1 MNYTDSNERMNV
13 MRKTIQTLAV
23 LLALTLMGGVA
34 AGQGTLPA
42 VTDGGGA
49 NLSALAGT
57 ATLVSVTIKDS
68 GAQDKNLRVLEIGPN
83 YVAFATPDNMRVVYL
98 FSAIKEIRVQ
108 EGKIDSKKFT
118 LDETRSLK
126 MEEQQVVNH
135 AHEVVRRIFDTSS
148 DQSLKM
154 LAASLEAANTNK
166 DMRDYLQ
173 KLAESNDIQ
182 TKLDAAALLY
192 TAGDTETAKK
202 LIPKGI
208 DHGNRKVRATAI
220 KLAGLVN
227 DTESIPKLVNYL
239 QDRLE
244 EISTPAARALGRLG
258 YRDAIPEMFRM
269 LSERSEEKGNAAIFA
284 LAKLGGDDI
293 IQQAKNMLTTAE
305 GDTRHR
311 LILLL
316 HELNAPEAKNLLKEE
331 MKNTPTLAPENAIL
345 LAREGDWDAS
355 QFLVNRLKRR
365 YDDVTDEDRK
375 TLSRNEL
382 MLREKTVAYRASAA
396 AALLENDATAIS
408 YLQDMLRSD
417 DMPLRNTVCGLIMK
431 YGKRRMITILQP
443 TIEMASQTAVPASG
457 SSTSQA
463 PELTVLSACQAAISI
478 ANPDYRK
485 RALELNDLK

>member
-1 MNYTDSNERMNV
+1 
-13 MRKTIQTLAV
+13 MRTTILTLAA
-23 LLALTLMGGVA
+23 LLALTLAGGVA
-34 AGQGTLPA
+34 AEQNTLPT

-57 ATLVSVTIKDS
+57 ATLVTVTIKDS

-98 FSAIKEIRVQ
+98 FAAIKDIRVQ

-135 AHEVVRRIFDTSS
+135 AHEVVRRIFDSS
-148 DQSLKM
+148 TDQTIKM
-154 LAASLEAANTNK
+154 FAASIEAGNNNK
-166 DMRDYLQ
+166 DMLGYLQ

-182 TKLDAAALLY
+182 TQLDAAMLLY
-192 TAGDTETAKK
+192 TAGDSETAKK
-202 LIPKGI
+202 LIPLGI

-220 KLAGLVN
+220 KLVGLVN
-227 DTESIPKLVNYL
+227 DTGSAVKLVNYL
-239 QDRLE
+239 QDSLE

-269 LSERSEEKGNAAIFA
+269 LSERSDEKGNAAIFA
-284 LAKLGGDDI
+284 LSKLGGDDVM
-293 IQQAKNMLTTAE
+293 QQAKNMLTTAE
-305 GDTRHR
+305 GDVRHR

-316 HELNAPEAKNLLKEE
+316 HELNAPEAKSLLKEE
-331 MKNTPTLAPENAIL
+331 MKTTPTLAPEDAIL

-365 YDDVTDEDRK
+365 YDEVTDEDRK
-375 TLSRNEL
+375 TLTRNEL
-382 MLREKTVAYRASAA
+382 LLREKTVAYRAAAA
-396 AALLENDATAIS
+396 AALLENDATAVS
-408 YLQDMLRSD
+408 YLQEMLRSD
-417 DMPLRNTVCGLIMK
+417 DMMLRNTVCGLVVK

-443 TIEMASQTAVPASG
+443 TIEMTSQAAG
-457 SSTSQA
+457 SAGGTSIQA

-485 RALELNDLK
+485 RVLELNDLK